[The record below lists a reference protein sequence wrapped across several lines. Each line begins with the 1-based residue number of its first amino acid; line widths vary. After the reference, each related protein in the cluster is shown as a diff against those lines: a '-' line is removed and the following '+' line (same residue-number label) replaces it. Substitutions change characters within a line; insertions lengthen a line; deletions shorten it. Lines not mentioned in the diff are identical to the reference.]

1 MTHDPFPSASQPL
14 QPSKKPTTYYQHH
27 LHISYLSGPLRSIYK
42 ITIQT
47 RLSLL
52 AHPSLPEM
60 SELSNVLPVFDQ
72 ISLVLHTAVDF
83 CRRAGIGI
91 GIIQH
96 AALGAA
102 RSSILPVEEQKH
114 GIERG
119 QYGAN
124 NVKTR
129 ERAHMYA
136 LILAMGLASRTL
148 RLRCTT
154 TRIKVQSVTV
164 FCTLP
169 SVVALIKY
177 HQAHGPKSLESV
189 VSPEDR
195 SMIKR
200 VLASAKKLSRYDVQ
214 VSVSEYGEES
224 FTLEAARVK
233 MMAHQRKKKACRRC
247 RHERR
252 IMSKN
257 AGAAGDK
264 EEGGGSDEDGNGVG
278 HEGEMRK
285 DSSHLRPMTGRESSS
300 TFKMDETGEPELKW
314 T

>member
-1 MTHDPFPSASQPL
+1 
-14 QPSKKPTTYYQHH
+14 
-27 LHISYLSGPLRSIYK
+27 
-42 ITIQT
+42 
-47 RLSLL
+47 
-52 AHPSLPEM
+52 M
-60 SELSNVLPVFDQ
+60 SELSNVLPVADQ

-83 CRRAGIGI
+83 CRKAGVGI

-96 AALGAA
+96 AAIGAA
-102 RSSILPVEEQKH
+102 RSGILPVEEQKH

-124 NVKTR
+124 NVKTC

-136 LILAMGLASRTL
+136 LILAMGLARSTL
-148 RLRCTT
+148 RRRCTT

-164 FCTLP
+164 ICTLP

-214 VSVSEYGEES
+214 VSVSEDGEES

-233 MMAHQRKKKACRRC
+233 MMAHQGKKVCRRR

-257 AGAAGDK
+257 ARAAGDK
-264 EEGGGSDEDGNGVG
+264 EEDGGNDEDGNGVG
-278 HEGEMRK
+278 HEEEMRK
-285 DSSHLRPMTGRESSS
+285 DSSHSRPMTGRESSS

>member
-1 MTHDPFPSASQPL
+1 
-14 QPSKKPTTYYQHH
+14 
-27 LHISYLSGPLRSIYK
+27 
-42 ITIQT
+42 
-47 RLSLL
+47 
-52 AHPSLPEM
+52 M
-60 SELSNVLPVFDQ
+60 SELSNVLPVADQ
-72 ISLVLHTAVDF
+72 ISLVLHTSVDF
-83 CRRAGIGI
+83 CRKAGVGI

-96 AALGAA
+96 AAIGAA
-102 RSSILPVEEQKH
+102 RSCILPVEEQKH

-124 NVKTR
+124 NVKTY

-136 LILAMGLASRTL
+136 LILAMGLARKTL
-148 RLRCTT
+148 RRRCTT
-154 TRIKVQSVTV
+154 MRIKVQSVTV

-169 SVVALIKY
+169 SVVALIQY
-177 HQAHGPKSLESV
+177 HQAHGSESLESV

-214 VSVSEYGEES
+214 VSISEDGEES
-224 FTLEAARVK
+224 FNLEAARVK
-233 MMAHQRKKKACRRC
+233 MMALQGKKRAYRR

-257 AGAAGDK
+257 AGAAGDN
-264 EEGGGSDEDGNGVG
+264 EEGGGSDEGRNRVG
-278 HEGEMRK
+278 HEEEMRQ
-285 DSSHLRPMTGRESSS
+285 DSSHLRPMTRRESSGI
-300 TFKMDETGEPELKW
+300 FKMDETGEPELHL

>member
-1 MTHDPFPSASQPL
+1 
-14 QPSKKPTTYYQHH
+14 
-27 LHISYLSGPLRSIYK
+27 
-42 ITIQT
+42 
-47 RLSLL
+47 
-52 AHPSLPEM
+52 M
-60 SELSNVLPVFDQ
+60 SELSNVLPVADQ

-83 CRRAGIGI
+83 CRKAGVGI

-96 AALGAA
+96 AAIGAA
-102 RSSILPVEEQKH
+102 RSGILPVEEQKH

-124 NVKTR
+124 NVKTY

-136 LILAMGLASRTL
+136 LILAMGLARSTL
-148 RLRCTT
+148 RRRCTT

-169 SVVALIKY
+169 SIVALIKY
-177 HQAHGPKSLESV
+177 HQSHGPKSLESV

-200 VLASAKKLSRYDVQ
+200 VLASARKLSRYDVQ
-214 VSVSEYGEES
+214 VSVSEDGEES
-224 FTLEAARVK
+224 FTLEAARVE
-233 MMAHQRKKKACRRC
+233 MMAHQRKKKVYRR

-257 AGAAGDK
+257 AGAAGHK
-264 EEGGGSDEDGNGVG
+264 EEGGGSDEDRNRVG
-278 HEGEMRK
+278 HEEETRK
-285 DSSHLRPMTGRESSS
+285 DSSHSRPMTGRGSSS
-300 TFKMDETGEPELKW
+300 IFKMDETGEPDLH
-314 T
+314 